1 MGYIVNERLE
11 AILDSDEYD
20 SVGETYLSHVR
31 QDSTGLKLIFD
42 IRSSIDSIEDS
53 TWLVKADNVYCSS
66 IWSTVYSRNPATFRA
81 VDTGLEFTNDH
92 PVIHRYT
99 RPSSNLSVRGR
110 PDNVGQLLL
119 ELAKVHVRLHS
130 PYMENPFA
138 SPQAIDVLLAGYGIV
153 ASGPTVILD
162 TYIEV
167 LAAHGVACHI
177 NTGSEEQI
185 PQAVGLLMDRGFVV
199 SQFMWAEQIL

>member
-1 MGYIVNERLE
+1 M
-11 AILDSDEYD
+11 
-20 SVGETYLSHVR
+20 
-31 QDSTGLKLIFD
+31 
-42 IRSSIDSIEDS
+42 
-53 TWLVKADNVYCSS
+53 
-66 IWSTVYSRNPATFRA
+66 
-81 VDTGLEFTNDH
+81 
-92 PVIHRYT
+92 
-99 RPSSNLSVRGR
+99 
-110 PDNVGQLLL
+110 GQLLL